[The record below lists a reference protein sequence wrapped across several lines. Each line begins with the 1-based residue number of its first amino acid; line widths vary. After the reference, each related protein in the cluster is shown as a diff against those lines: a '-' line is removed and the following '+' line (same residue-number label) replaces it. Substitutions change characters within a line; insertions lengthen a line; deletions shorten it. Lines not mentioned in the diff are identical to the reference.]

1 MQWPWPDSTGRR
13 CNCFFHVVLPLSE
26 HLSWYIH
33 VEMAPGK
40 ASYISSHIKRRSNT
54 LGQGL
59 SSRGD
64 KLRALHPYHTDP
76 GSPKW
81 VIPILMQ
88 VCLPARGVQ
97 PVYMC
102 MQWKCLLAF
111 FYCTCIFQG
120 KKKKKILFHSFFLSC
135 LVKKIAE
142 YTYKT
147 NCVVFWKK
155 TCIAIDFAS
164 SNRDRLP
171 GILPCGPKRRG
182 VGREMGRGRV
192 TAVQGW
198 VQLLLQV
205 YHRDIVW
212 VETSGTAS
220 V

>member
-1 MQWPWPDSTGRR
+1 MQLLLSCGLASFWTLILVHSCRDGSRKGIIYILPYKEKKQYPGTRFEQQGRQAESTASLPHWPRQPQVGHSHIDAGVPACKGGPARV
-13 CNCFFHVVLPLSE
+13 HV
-26 HLSWYIH
+26 HA
-33 VEMAPGK
+33 VEMLTGILLL
-40 ASYISSHIKRRSNT
+40 Y
-54 LGQGL
+54 
-59 SSRGD
+59 
-64 KLRALHPYHTDP
+64 LHFS
-76 GSPKW
+76 GE
-81 VIPILMQ
+81 
-88 VCLPARGVQ
+88 
-97 PVYMC
+97 
-102 MQWKCLLAF
+102 
-111 FYCTCIFQG
+111 
-120 KKKKKILFHSFFLSC
+120 KKKKILFHSFFLSC

-205 YHRDIVW
+205 YHRDTVW